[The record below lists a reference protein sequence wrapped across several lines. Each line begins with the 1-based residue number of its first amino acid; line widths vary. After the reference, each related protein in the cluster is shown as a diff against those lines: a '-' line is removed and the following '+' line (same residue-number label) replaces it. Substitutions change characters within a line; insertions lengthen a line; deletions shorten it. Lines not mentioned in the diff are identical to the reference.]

1 MIKEADFNQLKS
13 SYSFLNKLSPK
24 VQEQLQQELLPE
36 EKIEEIYQV
45 TISKQPACL
54 VLSDKRVVAFWMMKL
69 LFVLKMPAQQEFN
82 FSQINRVEKKGDN
95 SMFLHSSVEA
105 EKPGDDYEENTFLF
119 ADSSQIDSCIS
130 HLTRRATRLS

>member
-1 MIKEADFNQLKS
+1 MKT
-13 SYSFLNKLSPK
+13 LSPK

-95 SMFLHSSVEA
+95 GLFLHSSVEA
-105 EKPGDDYEENTFLF
+105 EKPQDDYEENTFHF
-119 ADSSQIDSCIS
+119 ADPSKIESCIS
-130 HLTRRATRLS
+130 QLTERAVRLS